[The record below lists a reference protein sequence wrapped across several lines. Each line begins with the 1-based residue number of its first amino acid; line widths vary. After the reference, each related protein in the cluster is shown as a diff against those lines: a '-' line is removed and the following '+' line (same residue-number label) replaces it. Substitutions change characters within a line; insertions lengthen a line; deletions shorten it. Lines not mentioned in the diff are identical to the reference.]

1 MSKLKISPNL
11 FLEVNELQRF
21 GKFLI
26 DDGWK
31 RVLKTFLKNF
41 GIVENETNSYFKV
54 IAGANNSTVIINAG
68 IAFDSNL
75 DAIVLSENLEL
86 TVTNT
91 NTNRWIV
98 ASRAVT
104 NEESGVVSIKSDGT
118 LIGINTEFTK
128 VLRGQ
133 PNFPTKVKFNS
144 TSNAGE
150 YEVVSVKSDT
160 SALLSGSFVNQSGM
174 KYSVI
179 GTFTPGFQPS
189 EDDKMIY
196 EYDSC
201 SIEIIDSISRPSV
214 SVDEFILAKVSFD
227 NVTGAMSISDQRM
240 RHMFNSVYTQT
251 DTDEDFSNNNSTDPL
266 ASLLAVGIVEG
277 TSCKSIAA
285 DVELTLEH
293 GYTVSKYELNITSV
307 SNIFNIISGNCNFL
321 GTGDI
326 PDGLFNNWLLVNRYN
341 MKYAIINA
349 NINKMLYFSS
359 FDDSIIS
366 DVKNEFIIVP
376 NCRAIEYEISVSN
389 NVQQPS
395 APFYF
400 RTPIENVYTRARLYS
415 YFPSQNVDFS
425 NRVTVTAK
433 YRLIDDEHKF
443 PFRNL
448 CIAQFNNI
456 AGQSETLSKS
466 SFTIDLANIEP
477 QEKIRNYS

>member
-1 MSKLKISPNL
+1 
-11 FLEVNELQRF
+11 
-21 GKFLI
+21 
-26 DDGWK
+26 
-31 RVLKTFLKNF
+31 
-41 GIVENETNSYFKV
+41 
-54 IAGANNSTVIINAG
+54 
-68 IAFDSNL
+68 
-75 DAIVLSENLEL
+75 
-86 TVTNT
+86 
-91 NTNRWIV
+91 
-98 ASRAVT
+98 
-104 NEESGVVSIKSDGT
+104 
-118 LIGINTEFTK
+118 
-128 VLRGQ
+128 
-133 PNFPTKVKFNS
+133 
-144 TSNAGE
+144 
-150 YEVVSVKSDT
+150 
-160 SALLSGSFVNQSGM
+160 
-174 KYSVI
+174 
-179 GTFTPGFQPS
+179 
-189 EDDKMIY
+189 
-196 EYDSC
+196 
-201 SIEIIDSISRPSV
+201 
-214 SVDEFILAKVSFD
+214 
-227 NVTGAMSISDQRM
+227 
-240 RHMFNSVYTQT
+240 
-251 DTDEDFSNNNSTDPL
+251 
-266 ASLLAVGIVEG
+266 
-277 TSCKSIAA
+277 
-285 DVELTLEH
+285 
-293 GYTVSKYELNITSV
+293 
-307 SNIFNIISGNCNFL
+307 
-321 GTGDI
+321 
-326 PDGLFNNWLLVNRYN
+326 